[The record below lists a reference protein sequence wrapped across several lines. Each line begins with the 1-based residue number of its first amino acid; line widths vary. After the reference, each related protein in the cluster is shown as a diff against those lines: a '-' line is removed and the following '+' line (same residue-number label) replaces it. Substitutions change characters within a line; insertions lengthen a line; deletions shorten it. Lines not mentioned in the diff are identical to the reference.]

1 MKKFAAVLIA
11 ILAFSFSGLAAEDAN
26 GTWKATIE
34 TPQGAMEN
42 TFLLKI
48 DGGKVTG
55 TISSQMMGSQ
65 QISDGKIDGDKIT
78 FSITSDFG
86 VISYSGTIKGDDMKL
101 TLTVGGGQ
109 FTLDLTAKRVKA

>member
-11 ILAFSFSGLAAEDAN
+11 ILAFSFSALAAEDAN
-26 GTWKATIE
+26 GTWKATLE

-109 FTLDLTAKRVKA
+109 FTLDLTAKRVKT